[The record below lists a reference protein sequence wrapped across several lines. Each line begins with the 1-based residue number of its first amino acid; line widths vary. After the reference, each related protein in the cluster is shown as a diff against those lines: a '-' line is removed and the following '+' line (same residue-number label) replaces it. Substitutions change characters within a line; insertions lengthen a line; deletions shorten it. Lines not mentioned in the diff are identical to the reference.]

1 MRRPARVAL
10 SRAGGLPGGHHLV
23 QSDPLDMV
31 DISGLSRA
39 TFRKMIQ
46 NLIRATA
53 YNTFAL
59 PLAAGRVAW
68 SNGGRRG
75 GAAALVHSGGGVR

>member
-1 MRRPARVAL
+1 M
-10 SRAGGLPGGHHLV
+10 GGTQLFKWP
-23 QSDPLDMV
+23 
-31 DISGLSRA
+31 LSRA

-53 YNTFAL
+53 YNVLAL
-59 PLAAGRVAW
+59 PLAAGRGAW
-68 SNGGRRG
+68 SNENRRG